1 MHFDARAVV
10 AYDPPVADLAANW
23 LCRSAR
29 VEEVLR
35 MKHTAARS
43 KSDASSRSERKDTTR
58 QRVFRKPIA
67 SSTSVRLE
75 KRLAKGS
82 LKSSARKVSGP
93 DRRSLF
99 FALLGVDESRKT
111 CPEGAG
117 ASRPPMASTK
127 HGGLQIGRNCGVL
140 HATRPSAN
148 MSFIIPDSSFRSGSK
163 QLMRSV
169 S

>member
-67 SSTSVRLE
+67 SSTSV
-75 KRLAKGS
+75 LAKGS

-163 QLMRSV
+163 QMMRSV

>member
-1 MHFDARAVV
+1 
-10 AYDPPVADLAANW
+10 
-23 LCRSAR
+23 
-29 VEEVLR
+29 
-35 MKHTAARS
+35 
-43 KSDASSRSERKDTTR
+43 
-58 QRVFRKPIA
+58 
-67 SSTSVRLE
+67 VRLE

-148 MSFIIPDSSFRSGSK
+148 LSFIIPDSSFRSGSK